1 MINDRSNVEKYC
13 QNSSSGKR
21 LARVIQK
28 SILNRKFYPQK
39 QLMIAPKYLKKYSRK
54 YLMRS
59 CSEYI
64 SREWFSLRKINQY
77 PKIKPDNFRSQP
89 SEKQIDNDLEI
100 DRKIFSKY
108 YFVRDCNSPLSKIN
122 QNTSQNKAKE
132 NLNFLSKKKNTL
144 ESALLFLSKSIRS
157 KIKTR

>member
-1 MINDRSNVEKYC
+1 MSRNILKILRAVNHLARCSSNSKIDFKSKVLSSKTINDRS
-13 QNSSSGKR
+13 
-21 LARVIQK
+21 
-28 SILNRKFYPQK
+28 
-39 QLMIAPKYLKKYSRK
+39 KYLKKYSQK

-132 NLNFLSKKKNTL
+132 NLNFLSKKKHSRKRTTFPL
-144 ESALLFLSKSIRS
+144 EKYPF
-157 KIKTR
+157 